1 MMIRGKFLST
11 RQRADLEDV
20 LRHQREE
27 HGVAR
32 RANAILL
39 LDDGESCQTIA
50 KFLYL
55 DDDTIR
61 TWYKQYLSGGFDGLF
76 TFDWQGGTSRMSAAE
91 EADLCAYFSH
101 TMPRDT
107 HEVRAYIRRIHGYGF
122 SRSGAIKLM
131 HRLGFVYRRPC
142 LLPAEADEGKQR
154 DFIERYETLQ
164 RHLPGDEVIYFV
176 DAVHPEH
183 QSRPAHGWIRK
194 GDKVALKRNSGRKRV
209 NIHGA
214 INLENFHCPVVEGN
228 GEFGRINADS
238 TIALF
243 EKLEAENAGKNR
255 IHVILDNARYHHA
268 RAVKEWMRRTK
279 SRINLI
285 FLPAYAPHLNAIE
298 RLWGVMHKYVT
309 HNRFYRT
316 YEQFTE
322 AILDF
327 FSRTVPKEWPE
338 FRDTV
343 TDNFRIIS
351 FQNFRVLE

>member
-61 TWYKQYLSGGFDGLF
+61 TWHKQYMSGGFDGLF
-76 TFDWQGGTSRMSAAE
+76 TFDWRGGTSRMSAAE
-91 EADLCAYFSH
+91 EADLCAHFSR
-101 TMPRDT
+101 TMPRNT
-107 HEVRAYIRRIHGYGF
+107 HEVRDYIRRIHGYDF

-131 HRLGFVYRRPC
+131 HRLGFVYRRPA
-142 LLPAEADEGKQR
+142 LLPAEADEDKQR
-154 DFIERYETLQ
+154 DFIERYEALQ
-164 RHLPGDEVIYFV
+164 RHLPDDEVIYFV

-194 GDKVALKRNSGRKRV
+194 GEKVALKRNSGRKRV
-209 NIHGA
+209 NLHGA
-214 INLENFHCPVVEGN
+214 VNLENFHCPVVEAD
-228 GEFGRINADS
+228 RINADS

-243 EKLEAENAGKNR
+243 EKLEAENAEKSC

-268 RAVKEWMRRTK
+268 RAVKDWMRRTK
-279 SRINLI
+279 SRINLV

-309 HNRFYRT
+309 HNRFYST
-316 YEQFTE
+316 YRQFAE
-322 AILDF
+322 AILAF

>member
-1 MMIRGKFLST
+1 MITGNFLNK
-11 RQRADLEDV
+11 
-20 LRHQREE
+20 HQRRELE
-27 HGVAR
+27 QITRRSIEPHGVAR

-39 LDDGESCQTIA
+39 LDDGKSCSLIA
-50 KFLYL
+50 EFLYL

-61 TWYKQYLSGGFDGLF
+61 TWYKCYISGGFDALERF
-76 TFDWQGGTSRMSAAE
+76 NWKGGK
-91 EADLCAYFSH
+91 AYLSKRQEGELVDYFARN
-101 TMPRDT
+101 MPRDT
-107 HEVRAYIRRIHGYGF
+107 HEVRDYIRRIHGYDF

-131 HRLGFVYRRPC
+131 HRLDFVYKRPE
-142 LLPAEADEGKQR
+142 LLPAEADEDKQR
-154 DFIERYETLQ
+154 DFIESYQTLQ
-164 RHLPGDEVIYFV
+164 HHLPDDEVIYFA

-194 GDKVALKRNSGRKRV
+194 GEKIALKRNSGRKRV

-214 INLENFHCPVVEGN
+214 VNLENFHCPVVEAD
-228 GEFGRINADS
+228 RINADS

-243 EKLEAENAGKNR
+243 KKLEAENAGKSC

-268 RAVKEWMRRTK
+268 RAVKDWMRRTK
-279 SRINLI
+279 SRITLI

-309 HNRFYRT
+309 HNRFYKS
-316 YEQFTE
+316 YNLFAE
-322 AILDF
+322 AILAF

-351 FQNFRVLE
+351 HQNFRVLE